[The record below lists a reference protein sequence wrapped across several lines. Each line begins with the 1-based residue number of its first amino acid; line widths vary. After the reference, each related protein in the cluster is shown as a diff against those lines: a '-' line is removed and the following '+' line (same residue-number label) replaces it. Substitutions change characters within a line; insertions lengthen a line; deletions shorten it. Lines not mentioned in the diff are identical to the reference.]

1 MSPAERE
8 AVLKKAILIILL
20 LLILGGAGFFG
31 YQMIKAGEEGKFLD
45 GTVLNGEDIS
55 GMTAEEAAETMTEPY
70 AGTRVDIVEHGR
82 TTLSLSLEEAGY
94 RPDLEKTLAQTRA
107 LLDSCLKDPAYVARS
122 YASSLAGESEYEL
135 PLETIVDQDA
145 FREAVNLDTL
155 DEERHAGADAV
166 MEFDEGAGKMVI
178 HPEVYCTEIDEAD
191 LQKAVEEAI
200 GTAIEER
207 ALGDVITA
215 QIPEELYGTQP
226 AVHADDPDLVRRCNA
241 YNAYEGTSVTY
252 LFGSEKE
259 VLDLGTIWEWMDVSG
274 NTAVISD
281 EKISEYVAGLAKKYN
296 TRYIARTFK
305 TTSGREVSFPAGKV
319 EYGYTILQD
328 QECAQLKKDL
338 QPGNKVEREPVY
350 YSHND
355 WGNPMYYGRKGT
367 DDING
372 TYIEVSLTR
381 QHMWFYIDGELV
393 TESDVVT
400 GDVAKKRETTT
411 GIFPLA
417 YKKHPY
423 TLVGGGPGDEYS
435 VDVEYWMAF
444 FEGQGLHDAP
454 WKSSFGGNIYKT
466 DGSRGCVNL
475 PTDIAKKVY
484 EKSKEGMAIVIY
496 NE

>member
-1 MSPAERE
+1 
-8 AVLKKAILIILL
+8 LKKAILIILI

-31 YQMIKAGEEGKFLD
+31 YQMIKVREEGRFLD
-45 GTVLNGEDIS
+45 GTTLNGENIS
-55 GMTAEEAAETMTEPY
+55 GMTAEEAASTMTGPY
-70 AGTRVDIVEHGR
+70 EKTRVDIVEHGK

-94 RPDLEKTLAQTRA
+94 RPDEEKTLEVTRG
-107 LLDSCLKDPAYVARS
+107 LLDYCLKSPGYVAKS
-122 YASSLAGESEYEL
+122 FIAFLIGGSDYEL
-135 PLETIVDQDA
+135 PLETITDA
-145 FREAVNLDTL
+145 DTFREAVSLETL
-155 DEERHAGADAV
+155 DEERHEGADAY
-166 MEFDEGAGKMVI
+166 MEFDKEAGKMVI
-178 HPEVYCTEIDEAD
+178 HPEVYCTQISEED
-191 LQKAVEEAI
+191 LQKAVESAI
-200 GTAIEER
+200 AGAIENR

-215 QIPEELYGTQP
+215 EIPEDLYGAQP
-226 AVHADDPDLVRRCNA
+226 TVLADDPDMVRRCKA

-281 EKISEYVAGLAKKYN
+281 ERIRDYVAALAEKYN

-305 TTSGREVSFPAGKV
+305 ANSGKEISFSAGKV

-328 QECAQLKKDL
+328 QECAQLKEDL
-338 QPGNKVEREPVY
+338 QPGNQVEREPIY

-367 DDING
+367 DDLNG

-381 QHMWFYIDGELV
+381 QHMWFYINGKVEV
-393 TESDVVT
+393 ESDVVT
-400 GDVAKKRETTT
+400 GDVAKKRETAT

-454 WKSSFGGNIYKT
+454 WKSRFGGNIYKT

-496 NE
+496 KE